1 MSNCRLVRTILKIAS
16 PLVLSLFVQN
26 LNQVMNIVFMGRL
39 NNPVLLAGVG
49 LGTMTSNILCL
60 SILLGFNA
68 ALQTLA
74 SRAYSAG
81 DLHLCGVYLNRA
93 RIIMAVAFLPTVLVL
108 AFSEKILVAI
118 GQDPEVSKYAYQYMM
133 VLIPAMFLYI

>member
-1 MSNCRLVRTILKIAS
+1 MS
-16 PLVLSLFVQN
+16 
-26 LNQVMNIVFMGRL
+26 RL

-60 SILLGFNA
+60 SILLGFNT

-74 SRAYSAG
+74 SRAYGAG

-93 RIIMAVAFLPTVLVL
+93 RVIMAVAFLPTVLVL